1 MDIEVHRVYYVAL
14 SRAISG
20 LYINVENLKEQE
32 KAALIE
38 IGFEVIQVDKSN
50 ELNITT
56 KELVKSL

>member
-20 LYINVENLKEQE
+20 LYINVEKLEEKE
-32 KAALIE
+32 ALIK
-38 IGFEVIQVDKSN
+38 IGFEIIQVDKSA
-50 ELNITT
+50 EINITT